1 MYNFFLALNLLI
13 GKSNFCSA
21 FSPGKDVYSAN
32 MIITCSIRLNG
43 FKNFFPHKFPKYEEQ
58 DYMDSHFNRIYKKSE
73 KMNGKV

>member
-1 MYNFFLALNLLI
+1 MNLLI

-32 MIITCSIRLNG
+32 MIITCSIQFNG
-43 FKNFFPHKFPKYEEQ
+43 FEKFFSLKFPKFEEEE
-58 DYMDSHFNRIYKKSE
+58 YMDSHFNRIYKKIR